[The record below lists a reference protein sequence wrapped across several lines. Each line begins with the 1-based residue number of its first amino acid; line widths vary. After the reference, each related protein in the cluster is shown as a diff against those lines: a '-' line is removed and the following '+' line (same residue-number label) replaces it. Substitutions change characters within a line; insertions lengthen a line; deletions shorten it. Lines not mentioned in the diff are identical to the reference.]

1 MLFSQQCDY
10 YFQLF
15 GIKTSLQQLT
25 IKPYLKTYQIM
36 KQNLTNNDTN
46 FKNFWNTFIKQCQSK
61 CIVIKTNSMGCMIF
75 YKKVFT
81 LQIEKW
87 HLKYEK
93 WFWLFHR
100 MKFSLLCEL
109 INGYPSWKLT
119 SSGCWWKFIFVV
131 LLALHYAPE
140 NFKCEV
146 KAAWSGY
153 FTICL
158 PLIFYVISNFGEIV
172 KMAIVEIQILPKW
185 I

>member
-10 YFQLF
+10 YFELF

-119 SSGCWWKFIFVV
+119 SSGCWWKFTFCGIVSF
-131 LLALHYAPE
+131 ALCSR
-140 NFKCEV
+140 NFQNV
-146 KAAWSGY
+146 KLRLDFFKILS
-153 FTICL
+153 
-158 PLIFYVISNFGEIV
+158 FYLHSNFRWNQILV
-172 KMAIVEIQILPKW
+172 KLAIVEIQILPKW